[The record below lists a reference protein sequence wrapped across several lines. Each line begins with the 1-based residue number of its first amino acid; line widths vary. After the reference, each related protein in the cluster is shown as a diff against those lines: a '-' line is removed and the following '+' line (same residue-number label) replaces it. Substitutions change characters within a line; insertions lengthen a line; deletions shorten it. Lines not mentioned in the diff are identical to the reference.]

1 MPNYPFFHIIPI
13 HLSHSPP

>member
-1 MPNYPFFHIIPI
+1 MPNYPLFHIIPI